1 MDPFIANAPE
11 VKQEVDTFYAAE
23 GREAR
28 LDPRDIVVG
37 VRDELGLVGVVRL
50 CFEDGF
56 VSLRSMQVRKGIQ
69 RAGHGRRILDRF
81 ADLLRDRGICE
92 VYCMP
97 YSHLEVFYGRIGFV
111 KLTSEEAALVPSLL
125 WKRFDMH
132 CNRKPTRPVILMRR
146 TVS

>member
-1 MDPFIANAPE
+1 MGPFIAAAPE
-11 VKQEVDTFYAAE
+11 VKLEVDAFYAAE

-28 LDPRDIVVG
+28 LGPRDVV
-37 VRDELGLVGVVRL
+37 VADRDEIGLVGVVRL

-56 VSLRSMQVRKGIQ
+56 VSLRSMQVRKNIQ
-69 RAGHGRRILDRF
+69 RAGHGRRILNRF
-81 ADLLRDRGICE
+81 AELLKDRGISE

-111 KLTSEEAALVPSLL
+111 KLTSEEVALVPSLL

-146 TVS
+146 SVA